1 MPSGFVI
8 RKNQYY
14 DSVFLMGISKRIS
27 DMPGV
32 QQNAVLMGSETNKGL
47 LSSIG
52 IHDSQIDSAQPNDLI
67 VAVIADTTQIIN
79 EVWGRLDEYM
89 LGGVQAAAT
98 SNPHSFEEGL
108 AKSPDATL
116 AVISVPGEYA
126 AREARQALEAG
137 LNVFLFSDNVP
148 IEDELAL
155 KQLAARKKLL
165 FMGPDCGT
173 SLIGGI
179 GIGFANVVRSGSIG
193 VIGAAGTGLQEFTSQ
208 VHNAGFGI
216 SHAIGTGGHD
226 LSDQISG
233 LTTLAAL
240 DALEAD
246 SRTEVIVVIS
256 KPPGAKTLAR
266 LIERFKSC
274 TKPIVGCFL
283 GTNPETRNTGTVY
296 QRASTIDE
304 AVRLAIKSVG
314 GEAPS
319 NDLSFTSEELEWV
332 SREKTARGPGQKYLR
347 GVFAGGTF
355 CYQSQQ
361 ILRDSHV
368 EVHSNAPLD
377 SKDRLQDSTRSV
389 EHSLVDMGSDEFTLG
404 KPHPMIDGT
413 LRKQRILAEAH
424 DPQTAI
430 LFLDFI
436 LGYNASMDP
445 VGELLDAILEARQI
459 AKKRGGHLTVV
470 ASICGTDGDPQDLK
484 LQVKLLKE
492 AGVIVF
498 SSNASAT
505 SFCAALLN

>member
-1 MPSGFVI
+1 
-8 RKNQYY
+8 
-14 DSVFLMGISKRIS
+14 
-27 DMPGV
+27 
-32 QQNAVLMGSETNKGL
+32 
-47 LSSIG
+47 
-52 IHDSQIDSAQPNDLI
+52 
-67 VAVIADTTQIIN
+67 
-79 EVWGRLDEYM
+79 
-89 LGGVQAAAT
+89 
-98 SNPHSFEEGL
+98 
-108 AKSPDATL
+108 
-116 AVISVPGEYA
+116 
-126 AREARQALEAG
+126 
-137 LNVFLFSDNVP
+137 
-148 IEDELAL
+148 
-155 KQLAARKKLL
+155 
-165 FMGPDCGT
+165 
-173 SLIGGI
+173 
-179 GIGFANVVRSGSIG
+179 
-193 VIGAAGTGLQEFTSQ
+193 
-208 VHNAGFGI
+208 
-216 SHAIGTGGHD
+216 
-226 LSDQISG
+226 
-233 LTTLAAL
+233 
-240 DALEAD
+240 
-246 SRTEVIVVIS
+246 
-256 KPPGAKTLAR
+256 
-266 LIERFKSC
+266 
-274 TKPIVGCFL
+274 VGCFL

-377 SKDRLQDSTRSV
+377 SKGRLQDSTRSV